1 MKLFPKKYMKALA
14 VMLIMFALV
23 GCSRVTDTEGKTLA
37 EKIIYLSTPWKD
49 MFANENWFTAL
60 FVYPIAQL
68 INYLAPKTG
77 VVVAILLTTIVVNL
91 VILPLSFKST
101 AGTQKMQ
108 MVQPELDKIQKKY
121 EGKDDERSRMMMS
134 QEMNNLYKKYDIHP
148 FATILGTL
156 VTFPVIIAMYQAVQR
171 AEAVVNGTFM
181 GVDLQLS
188 PRNSIQ
194 EGSHT
199 MAVCFVIFII
209 MAVLQY
215 LTVNLPKWL
224 AEKQNKK
231 DHKIRDYN
239 KTESSQQQQTKSM
252 NITMLVM
259 IIFMGFT
266 LPTTMSVYWAVNSL
280 VNIVK
285 TLLIQKMVVE
295 KGQN

>member
-148 FATILGTL
+148 FATIGGTFI
-156 VTFPVIIAMYQAVQR
+156 TFPVIIAMYQAVIR
-171 AEAVVNGTFM
+171 ADAVVNGTFM

-188 PRNSIQ
+188 PRAAIS
-194 EGSHT
+194 EGGKT
-199 MAVCFVIFII
+199 MAVCLVIFVIMGIS
-209 MAVLQY
+209 QY
-215 LTVNLPKWL
+215 CTTNVPRWL
-224 AEKQNKK
+224 AESKNKK
-231 DHKIRDYN
+231 DHKVRSYSE
-239 KTESSQQQQTKSM
+239 ESAQATQTKTM
-252 NITMLVM
+252 TYTMLVM
-259 IIFMGFT
+259 ILFMGF
-266 LPTTMSVYWAVNSL
+266 SF
-280 VNIVK
+280 
-285 TLLIQKMVVE
+285 LLISFLYLK
-295 KGQN
+295 KII